1 MCARVI
7 LHYDRWLASPTAGAR
22 AVNVLGPEGTLRC
35 TQLAH
40 AVGGMFDV
48 QAQASRERRR
58 RRIWRGCPSECN
70 WIPHYDGR
78 LASPTAGARAIN
90 VLGPEGTLR
99 CTQLAQAV
107 GGMFDVQA
115 QASRERRRRRIW
127 RGCPSECNWIP
138 P

>member
-1 MCARVI
+1 MTGGLLRR
-7 LHYDRWLASPTAGAR
+7 LQELAPQTSSDGS
-22 AVNVLGPEGTLRC
+22 NPEVYPACSRC
-35 TQLAH
+35 TWD
-40 AVGGMFDV
+40 VDV

-107 GGMFDVQA
+107 GGMFNVQA